1 MLTTIMD
8 INHHDHH
15 EHQAQDRYNNHD
27 HQDQL
32 DQQVRASVQG
42 PRQSRAA
49 ANSRPLQVG
58 RVT

>member
-1 MLTTIMD
+1 MTIMA
-8 INHHDHH
+8 INHYDL
-15 EHQAQDRYNNHD
+15 HD

-42 PRQSRAA
+42 PRQPRAA

-58 RVT
+58 HVTKSLRKL

>member
-1 MLTTIMD
+1 MLTTIMA
-8 INHHDHH
+8 INNYDHH
-15 EHQAQDRYNNHD
+15 ENHD
-27 HQDQL
+27 PQDQL

-58 RVT
+58 HVTKSLRKL

>member
-1 MLTTIMD
+1 MLTTIMA
-8 INHHDHH
+8 INHYDH
-15 EHQAQDRYNNHD
+15 HD

-42 PRQSRAA
+42 PRQPRAA

-58 RVT
+58 RVTLSLRKL

>member
-1 MLTTIMD
+1 MLTTNMV
-8 INHHDHH
+8 INHYDHHDH
-15 EHQAQDRYNNHD
+15 QDRYDHHD